1 MNLDALIKA
10 ERNAPPEAT
19 REQSRDVWSSIERS
33 VIGAPLLTPLAA
45 GKLSALSKFG
55 AALSTTAGKVVLAT
69 AIVAGGTAG
78 ALSIPPPPTET
89 PEAAKQKP
97 APKAAPKTA
106 PKGAPKSAS
115 LAPTPAPAPAP
126 EEGEA
131 EEVPIQRPKSV
142 EPQRPKTVAP
152 APETPAA
159 EPEEDEAQDD
169 GEDANDSDDAKLEH
183 GLLLIKR
190 AEKALKKGKYDV
202 ALAFLRRH
210 RKLYPESPLVEHREA
225 LFVQTLCSGD
235 RSLAA
240 KARWDFNRKWPESR
254 YRDHLREVCL
264 EPAPEPQSH

>member
-19 REQSRDVWSSIERS
+19 REQSREVWSSIERS
-33 VIGAPLLTPLAA
+33 VVGAPLLTPLAA

-55 AALSTTAGKVVLAT
+55 TALSTTAGKVVLAT

-78 ALSIPPPPTET
+78 ALSIPPPPTEA
-89 PEAAKQKP
+89 PKVAKEEPTAKA
-97 APKAAPKTA
+97 APKAAPKS
-106 PKGAPKSAS
+106 APKSAS
-115 LAPTPAPAPAP
+115 LAPTPAPAPTP

-142 EPQRPKTVAP
+142 DPQRPKAVAP
-152 APETPAA
+152 VAAPEDPPA
-159 EPEEDEAQDD
+159 EPEEGETQDD
-169 GEDANDSDDAKLEH
+169 EEILDDTKLEH

-190 AEKALKKGKYDV
+190 AEKALKKGKFDV

-225 LFVQTLCSGD
+225 LFVQALCSGD